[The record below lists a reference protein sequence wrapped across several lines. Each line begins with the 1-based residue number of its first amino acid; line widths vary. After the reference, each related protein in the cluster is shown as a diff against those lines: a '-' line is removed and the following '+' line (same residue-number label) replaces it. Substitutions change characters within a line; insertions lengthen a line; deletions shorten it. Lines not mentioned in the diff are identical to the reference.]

1 MTEENKTVVVTGGSA
16 GIGLQICKEMLEEGY
31 QVISIARRASPLVHK
46 NFTSFEADLAD
57 PADTVRV
64 AGEIAAQFTVTN
76 LVHNAGVI
84 RAALVE
90 DVTHEDLIALTN
102 LHLGAATIL
111 LQHFLPAMKKNK
123 FGRIVNMGTRAMV
136 GLATRTVYSGTK
148 AALAAM
154 TKTWALELGQY
165 GITANT
171 IAPGPVVTDMFTD
184 VMSVE
189 SEKAK
194 ALAQSLPMKRLGASE
209 DVVHAVK
216 FFLSPNAGW
225 ITGQTLFVCGGS
237 SIGSLQL

>member
-57 PADTVRV
+57 SVDTMRV
-64 AGEIAAQFTVTN
+64 AGEIATQFTVTN

-90 DVTHEDLIALTN
+90 DVTHEDLMALTN

-136 GLATRTVYSGTK
+136 GLASRTVYSGTK

-194 ALAQSLPMKRLGASE
+194 ALAQSLPMKRLGEPE